1 MKKSLGLREDVFL
14 EALVSSSGLTES
26 SKQNGNTSAQRYYSS
41 KMTDLSTAYQR
52 KTHREH
58 ILDLPDTY
66 IGSVTTAPEDVYLR
80 ENETFEAAT
89 IPVNP
94 GFYKLIDELLVNAHD
109 QVVRLRSRQ
118 STNPVKTIEITCTA
132 EAFSIKNDG
141 EPIDVAEH
149 PEHKTWIPQMIFG
162 ELLTSTNYDKN
173 EKKLVGGKNGYGV
186 KLVNIFARQM
196 VVTVVDQPRNLIYAQ
211 TFKNNMTE
219 VGTPIVRP
227 CKQKSYVCVDWT
239 PDFARFGMTEIDEG
253 MRRLIERRVW
263 DLAMTLGKEVKV
275 SWNGT
280 AVKCKNLTE
289 YAKAFGCETV
299 VYETPNERWHIAVA
313 DTPADKLFSM
323 SFVNGI
329 WTSKGGTHIDA
340 VTNQVV
346 AHVVEYLETKK
357 KVKVKPSL
365 VKDHLAIFVTS
376 MIENPSFTS
385 QTKESL
391 TTKVS
396 AFGSSYKLSDD
407 ALKKIV
413 TKLAIVPRIL
423 EAQAAKDTKENSKTD
438 GKKQSRITGIPKLD
452 DATHAGTK
460 ESAKCTLILT
470 EGDSAK
476 AMALS
481 GLSQEQ
487 RRFFGV
493 YPLKGKILNVKDTSD
508 SKVEQTKEIA
518 ELKKIIG
525 LTSGKKY
532 TDVKDLR
539 YGSVMIMTDQD
550 LDGSHIRGLLINL
563 FHELWHELIAIPGFL
578 TYMATPI
585 VKAHK
590 NKEHRTFYS
599 QYEYEQWRAGEG
611 AKGWKVKYYKGLG
624 TSTRDEAKDYF
635 SKVNAVKF
643 DYDEKSDKSIDL
655 AFNKQRADDRK
666 EWLKSYDHT
675 VLVPAGNRVP
685 YDDFIHK
692 DLIHFSYYNLER
704 SIPNMMDGLKT
715 SQRKILYA
723 AFKRNL
729 TAEIRV
735 AQFAGYVSEHT
746 GYHHGEASL
755 NETIVGMAQD
765 FMGSNNIPWL
775 VPQGQFG
782 TRIQGGKDAASPR
795 YIHTYLQPRIRK
807 IVREEDFEILK
818 YRDDDGLPV
827 EPEWYAPVLPM
838 LLVNGARGIGTGYS
852 TYIPPCDPK
861 VIKDKLMRKIQAG
874 HPLRSDTYPLVPY
887 FEGFKGTY
895 TADGVVGVYRKEKDD
910 FVVTELPPGTWTSD
924 YREWLE
930 KELAEGRIKDFTDT
944 STDQDINIRIKGIDE
959 KVLVKSL
966 TEKVKTTNMHAF
978 NSQGVITK
986 YETLTDILCE
996 FWGVRINLYET
1007 RREHQIKTLRA
1018 KLPYHVNVVRFIR
1031 DQIQDEPEVVLKKKS
1046 LKECDDILGEHEYQH
1061 IDGSYEYIM
1070 RLPVSAFTSE
1080 KIAKHEKDMAD
1091 LKTEI
1096 ARLENTNAERMWLAD
1111 LEAV

>member
-1 MKKSLGLREDVFL
+1 
-14 EALVSSSGLTES
+14 
-26 SKQNGNTSAQRYYSS
+26 
-41 KMTDLSTAYQR
+41 MTDLSTAYQR

-66 IGSVTTAPEDVYLR
+66 IGSVTTAPEEVFLR
-80 ENETFEAAT
+80 DEDTFKATT
-89 IPVNP
+89 IPLNP

-118 STNPVKTIEITCTA
+118 STNPVKTIEIACTA
-132 EAFSIKNDG
+132 ESFSIKNDG

-186 KLVNIFARQM
+186 KLVNIFAKQM
-196 VVTVVDQPRNLIYAQ
+196 VVTVVDQPRSLIYAQ

-219 VGTPIVRP
+219 VGAPVVKP
-227 CKQKSYVCVDWT
+227 SKHKSYVCVDWS
-239 PDFARFGMTEIDEG
+239 PDFARFGMTEITVD
-253 MRRLIERRVW
+253 MIRLIERRVW

-289 YAKAFGCETV
+289 YAKAFGCDPV
-299 VYETPNERWHIAVA
+299 IYETPNERWHIAIA
-313 DTPADKLFSM
+313 DSPVDKQFSM

-329 WTSKGGTHIDA
+329 WTSKGGTHVDGI
-340 VTNQVV
+340 TNQVV
-346 AHVVEYLETKK
+346 NHIVEYLETKK
-357 KVKVKPSL
+357 KVKVKPGM
-365 VKDHLAIFVTS
+365 VRDNLAVFVTS

-385 QTKESL
+385 QTKETL
-391 TTKVS
+391 TTKSS
-396 AFGSSYKLSDD
+396 AFGSSFKLSDD
-407 ALKKIV
+407 TLKKIV
-413 TKLAIVPRIL
+413 TKLAIVPKLL
-423 EAQAAKDTKENSKTD
+423 EAQSAKDAKDNSKTD

-452 DATHAGTK
+452 DAVMAGTK

-487 RRFFGV
+487 RKFFGV
-493 YPLKGKILNVKDTSD
+493 YPLKGKVLNVKDTSD
-508 SKVEQTKEIA
+508 AKVEHTKEIA

-585 VKAHK
+585 VKA
-590 NKEHRTFYS
+590 NKGKESRIFYS

-611 AKGWKVKYYKGLG
+611 SGATSGGKAGAWKVKYYKGLG

-635 SKVNAVKF
+635 SKVNAVRF
-643 DYDEKSDKSIDL
+643 DYDDKADKSIDL

-666 EWLKSYDHT
+666 EWLKGYDRT
-675 VLVPAGNRVP
+675 ALVPTGNRVP

-729 TAEIRV
+729 SQEIRV

-807 IVREEDFEILK
+807 MVPEEDFPVLK

-861 VIKDKLMRKIQAG
+861 VIKEKLMRKIQAG
-874 HPLRSDTYPLVPY
+874 HPLRSDLYPLVPY

-895 TADGVVGVYRKEKDD
+895 TEDGVVGVYHKEKAADE
-910 FVVTELPPGTWTSD
+910 FVVTELPPGTWTAD

-930 KELAEGRIKDFTDT
+930 KELAEGRIKDFSDT
-944 STDQDINIRIKGIDE
+944 STDQQIHIRIKGIEE
-959 KVLVKSL
+959 KALVKSL
-966 TEKVKTTNMHAF
+966 TEKVRTTNMHAF

-986 YETLTDILCE
+986 YDTLTDILCE
-996 FWGVRINLYET
+996 FWTVRINLYET
-1007 RREHQIKTLRA
+1007 RREYQIKTLNE

-1031 DQIQDEPEVVLKKKS
+1031 DQISDEPEVNLKKKT
-1046 LKECDDILGEHEYQH
+1046 LKECVDILGEHEYQH
-1061 IDGSYEYIM
+1061 VDGSYDYIM
-1070 RLPVSAFTSE
+1070 RLPVSAFTAE
-1080 KIAKHEKDMAD
+1080 KVAKHEKDMAD
-1091 LKTEI
+1091 LKAEI
-1096 ARLENTNAERMWLAD
+1096 HRLECTNAERLWLAD
-1111 LEAV
+1111 LEQV

>member
-1 MKKSLGLREDVFL
+1 
-14 EALVSSSGLTES
+14 
-26 SKQNGNTSAQRYYSS
+26 
-41 KMTDLSTAYQR
+41 MTDLSTAYQR

-66 IGSVTTAPEDVYLR
+66 IGSVATVPEEVYLR
-80 ENETFEAAT
+80 TGSDEGFTPAT

-118 STNPVKTIEITCTA
+118 STNPVKVIEITCTA

-186 KLVNIFARQM
+186 KLVNIFAKQM
-196 VVTVVDQPRNLIYAQ
+196 VVTIVDQPRSLIYAQ

-219 VGTPIVRP
+219 IGKPVVKP
-227 CKQKSYVCVDWT
+227 CKHKSYVCVDWT
-239 PDFARFGMTEIDEG
+239 PDFARFGMTEIDDG
-253 MRRLIERRVW
+253 MKRLIERRVW

-275 SWNGT
+275 SFNGT

-313 DTPADKLFSM
+313 DTPADKMFTM

-346 AHVVEYLETKK
+346 THIVDYLETKK

-391 TTKVS
+391 TTRS
-396 AFGSSYKLSDD
+396 NAFGSSYKLSDD

-452 DATHAGTK
+452 DATNAGTK
-460 ESAKCTLILT
+460 DSAKCTLILT

-487 RRFFGV
+487 RKLFGV

-518 ELKKIIG
+518 ELKKILG

-585 VKAHK
+585 VKA
-590 NKEHRTFYS
+590 NKGKESRVFYS

-611 AKGWKVKYYKGLG
+611 SKGWKVKYYKGLG

-666 EWLKSYDHT
+666 EWLKGYDHT
-675 VLVPAGNRVP
+675 VLVPAGNKVP

-807 IVREEDFEILK
+807 IIREEDFEVLK

-838 LLVNGARGIGTGYS
+838 LLINGARGIGTGYS

-861 VIKDKLMRKIQAG
+861 VIKKKLMSKIQAG
-874 HPLRSDTYPLVPY
+874 HPLKSDPQLVPY

-895 TADGVVGVYRKEKDD
+895 TAEGVVGVYRKERGAGSHGDPE
-910 FVVTELPPGTWTSD
+910 FVVTELPPGTWTAD
-924 YREWLE
+924 YRVWLE

-959 KVLVKSL
+959 KVLIKSL
-966 TEKVKTTNMHAF
+966 TENVKTTNMHAF
-978 NSQGVITK
+978 NSKGVITK
-986 YETLTDILCE
+986 YDTLTDILCE
-996 FWGVRINLYET
+996 FWTVRINLYET
-1007 RREHQIKTLRA
+1007 RREHQIKTLNG

-1031 DQIQDEPEVVLKKKS
+1031 DQISDEPEANLKKKS
-1046 LKECDDILGEHEYQH
+1046 LKECDNILGELEYQH
-1061 IDGSYEYIM
+1061 VDGSYDYIM
-1070 RLPVSAFTSE
+1070 RLPVSAFTAE
-1080 KIAKHEKDMAD
+1080 KVAKHEKDMAD
-1091 LKTEI
+1091 LKAEI
-1096 ARLENTNAERMWLAD
+1096 ARLEATNAERMWLAD